1 MGVPQS
7 NAVPPTP
14 GNPASR
20 EAALRILSREE
31 LGEAFV
37 VCLRRG
43 RMRGWSLTNQLINDH
58 ELILV
63 LAEFRRRLYE
73 NLEEQ
78 SYYGGVLQLPAT

>member
-14 GNPASR
+14 GKPASR

-31 LGEAFV
+31 LAEAFV

-43 RMRGWSLTNQLINDH
+43 RMRGWSLTSQLLTDQ

-63 LAEFRRRLYE
+63 LAEFRRRLYA
-73 NLEEQ
+73 NCEEQ
-78 SYYGGVLQLPAT
+78 SYYGGILQLPAT